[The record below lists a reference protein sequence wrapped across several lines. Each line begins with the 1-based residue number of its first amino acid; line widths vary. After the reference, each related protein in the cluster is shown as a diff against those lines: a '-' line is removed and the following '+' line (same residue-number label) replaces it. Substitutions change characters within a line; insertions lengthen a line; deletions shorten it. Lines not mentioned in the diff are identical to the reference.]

1 MLTAATLLLAA
12 FGASSGYGPSPGPCD
27 SRLFELVVAA
37 AGDAMLDRGVA
48 QALGRMGEDWAFSG
62 SKDVL
67 AAADIAFLNLETS
80 VSEKGSRLAG
90 KGIWFRTRPD
100 RLGLLKDAGIDV
112 VSVANNHI
120 MDYGKTALLD
130 TLAHLDGQGISYVGA
145 GADLKTARMGKVIE
159 VNGLKVGFLAY
170 SDFHDIFWS
179 TTDRKTFGAGESKP
193 GIAPALAD
201 YMAEDIARLKRTADF
216 VIVSVHWGVEYAAMP
231 DAAQVA
237 RAHAAIDA
245 GADVV
250 LGQHPHVL
258 QPFEAYKEGL
268 IFYSLGNF
276 VFDQKK
282 PRTVESMVALISLKK
297 GKRPEAEIIPYRISD
312 SRPAPMGPQEGNKL
326 LKDLA
331 ERSSRLGTRVDVLA
345 DRAYLTTD
353 GRMAS
358 SFLGMAYPGIF
369 KSRGIVKY
377 APSII
382 SAASPTPS
390 SVP

>member
-1 MLTAATLLLAA
+1 
-12 FGASSGYGPSPGPCD
+12 
-27 SRLFELVVAA
+27 
-37 AGDAMLDRGVA
+37 
-48 QALGRMGEDWAFSG
+48 
-62 SKDVL
+62 
-67 AAADIAFLNLETS
+67 
-80 VSEKGSRLAG
+80 
-90 KGIWFRTRPD
+90 
-100 RLGLLKDAGIDV
+100 
-112 VSVANNHI
+112 
-120 MDYGKTALLD
+120 
-130 TLAHLDGQGISYVGA
+130 
-145 GADLKTARMGKVIE
+145 
-159 VNGLKVGFLAY
+159 
-170 SDFHDIFWS
+170 
-179 TTDRKTFGAGESKP
+179 P

-250 LGQHPHVL
+250 LGHHPHVL

-282 PRTVESMVALISLKK
+282 SRTTESMVALISLKK
-297 GKRPEAEIIPYRISD
+297 GRRPEAELIPYRISD
-312 SRPAPMGPQEGNKL
+312 SRPAPMGSQEGNKL